1 MLVPGEQ
8 EQLDRKLLQAL
19 QNGDK
24 EVLEQLYDRYAPTL
38 MGVIHSVVPDKAL
51 AEQVLQ
57 QTFVTIWSRIGV
69 YDMSQNRFLTWAL
82 AIARGFAH
90 DAARRYKRQEEEAS
104 QLISDIN
111 VDSKPFG
118 IELASRCRLPYAE
131 KTALELV
138 YLKGQNCAEA
148 AEALGVTIE
157 QLKAHITQAIIHLKA
172 DPSA

>member
-1 MLVPGEQ
+1 MLAPGERD
-8 EQLDRKLLQAL
+8 QLEIKLLQAL

-24 EVLEQLYDRYAPTL
+24 EVLEQLYDKYAPTL
-38 MGVIHSVVPDKAL
+38 MGVIHSLVPDKAL
-51 AEQVLQ
+51 AEKVLQ

-69 YDMSQNRFLTWAL
+69 YDLSRNRFLTWAL
-82 AIARGFAH
+82 AIARGFAR
-90 DAARRYKRQEEEAS
+90 DAARKHKRQDQAN

-111 VDSKPFG
+111 VDNKPFG

-138 YLKGQNCAEA
+138 YLKGQTCAEA
-148 AEALGVTIE
+148 AEALGVTVE
-157 QLKAHITQAIIHLKA
+157 QLKAHIKQAIIHLKA